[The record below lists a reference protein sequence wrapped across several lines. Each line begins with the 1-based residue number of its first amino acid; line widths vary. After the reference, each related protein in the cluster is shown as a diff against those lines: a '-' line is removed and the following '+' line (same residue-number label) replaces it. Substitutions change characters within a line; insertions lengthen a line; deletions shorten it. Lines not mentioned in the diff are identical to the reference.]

1 MLIDRS
7 VFGLA
12 QFCEKLQKYCV
23 LQYFVGIDL
32 LMLCKVE
39 GQKIRE
45 TTCGLIYQD
54 DNRSVFCG
62 LESWSR
68 ICQKVWKRCKL
79 QDIVRFYNIRTAC
92 VKR

>member
-1 MLIDRS
+1 MPIDRS

-12 QFCEKLQKYCV
+12 QFCEKLQRHCV

-54 DNRSVFCG
+54 DNRSVFALKIG
-62 LESWSR
+62 VE
-68 ICQKVWKRCKL
+68 
-79 QDIVRFYNIRTAC
+79 F
-92 VKR
+92 VKRFASPVNYKTSCASIVSGLLV

>member
-1 MLIDRS
+1 MLIDGS

-12 QFCEKLQKYCV
+12 QFCEKLQKHCV

-39 GQKIRE
+39 GQKFRE
-45 TTCGLIYQD
+45 TTYGLIYQD
-54 DNRSVFCG
+54 DNRSVLCG
-62 LESWSR
+62 LASWIR
-68 ICQKVWKRCKL
+68 ICQKVWRRCKV
-79 QDIVRFYNIRTAC
+79 QDFVRFYNVLTAR